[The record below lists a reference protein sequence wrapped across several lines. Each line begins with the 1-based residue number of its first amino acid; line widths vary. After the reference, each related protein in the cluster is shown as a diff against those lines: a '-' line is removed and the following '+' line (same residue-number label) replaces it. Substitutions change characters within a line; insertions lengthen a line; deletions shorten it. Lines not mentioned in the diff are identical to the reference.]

1 MDDEMNSSIVDE
13 GVLEAIVARADDKVR
28 ARGAAIKRSEIRSV
42 TRDGSR
48 VRARVSGSDVVPY
61 RVDINASSGEVS
73 CTCPYQWGEVCKH
86 AVAVTCSL

>member
-61 RVDINASSGEVS
+61 RVDINASNGEVS